1 MAKNEEKS
9 LLEIAGELME
19 KKRGPQHIDTIVKE
33 VMSLKGYKV
42 AEAKEKAPQFLMDFM
57 LSGNFV
63 YCGEDCCDLKYRQ
76 PTSVL
81 DKDGGD
87 YESFYYDDEEVT
99 NNELN
104 DDTYTDMYDNQNE
117 THLDSNDDDED
128 ETDDADDLSNEFDD
142 SLELYEE
149 EDDEEE

>member
-9 LLEIAGELME
+9 LLEIAIELLE

-42 AEAKEKAPQFLMDFM
+42 AESKEKAPQFLMDFM

-63 YCGEDCCDLKYRQ
+63 YCGEDCWDLKYRQ

-99 NNELN
+99 NNELT
-104 DDTYTDMYDNQNE
+104 DETYNELYENQSDA
-117 THLDSNDDDED
+117 HLDSNDDDED
-128 ETDDADDLSNEFDD
+128 ENDDADDLSNEFEVLVE
-142 SLELYEE
+142 SVE
-149 EDDEEE
+149 EDDE

>member
-9 LLEIAGELME
+9 LLEIAIELLE

-33 VMSLKGYKV
+33 VMSLKGYRV
-42 AEAKEKAPQFLMDFM
+42 AESKEKAPQFLMDFM

-63 YCGEDCCDLKYRQ
+63 YCGEDCWDLKYRQ

-87 YESFYYDDEEVT
+87 YESFYYDEEAS
-99 NNELN
+99 NNEL
-104 DDTYTDMYDNQNE
+104 TDESYNELYENQNDQQ
-117 THLDSNDDDED
+117 LDSNDDDED
-128 ETDDADDLSNEFDD
+128 ETDDADDLSNEFEVLVE
-142 SLELYEE
+142 SVE
-149 EDDEEE
+149 EDDE

>member
-9 LLEIAGELME
+9 LLEIAIELLE

-33 VMSLKGYKV
+33 VMSLKGYRV
-42 AEAKEKAPQFLMDFM
+42 AESKEKAPQFLMDFM

-63 YCGEDCCDLKYRQ
+63 YCGEDCWDLKYRQ

-87 YESFYYDDEEVT
+87 YESFYYDDEAT
-99 NNELN
+99 NNELT
-104 DDTYTDMYDNQNE
+104 DETYNELYENQNDA
-117 THLDSNDDDED
+117 HLDANDDDED
-128 ETDDADDLSNEFDD
+128 ETDDADDLSNEFEVLVE
-142 SLELYEE
+142 SVE
-149 EDDEEE
+149 EDDE

>member
-9 LLEIAGELME
+9 LLEIAIELLE

-42 AEAKEKAPQFLMDFM
+42 AESKEKAPQFLMDFM

-63 YCGEDCCDLKYRQ
+63 YCGEDCWDLKYRQ

-99 NNELN
+99 NNELT
-104 DDTYTDMYDNQNE
+104 DDTYNELYDNQSDA
-117 THLDSNDDDED
+117 HLDSNDDDED
-128 ETDDADDLSNEFDD
+128 DADDADDLSNEFEVLVE
-142 SLELYEE
+142 SVE
-149 EDDEEE
+149 EDDE

>member
-9 LLEIAGELME
+9 LLEIAVELLE

-42 AEAKEKAPQFLMDFM
+42 AESKEKAPQFLMDFM

-63 YCGEDCCDLKYRQ
+63 YCGEDCWDLKYRQ

-87 YESFYYDDEEVT
+87 YESFYYDEEVT
-99 NNELN
+99 NNELT
-104 DDTYTDMYDNQNE
+104 DDTYNELYENQSDA
-117 THLDSNDDDED
+117 HLDSNDDDEED
-128 ETDDADDLSNEFDD
+128 TDDADDLSNEFEVLVE
-142 SLELYEE
+142 SVE
-149 EDDEEE
+149 EDDE

>member
-9 LLEIAGELME
+9 LLEIAIELLE

-42 AEAKEKAPQFLMDFM
+42 AESKEKAPQFLMDFM

-63 YCGEDCCDLKYRQ
+63 YCGEDCWDLKYRQ

-87 YESFYYDDEEVT
+87 YESFYYDEEVT
-99 NNELN
+99 NNELTDETYN
-104 DDTYTDMYDNQNE
+104 ELYENQSDD
-117 THLDSNDDDED
+117 HLDSNDDDED
-128 ETDDADDLSNEFDD
+128 ETDDADDLSNEFEVLVE
-142 SLELYEE
+142 SVE
-149 EDDEEE
+149 EDDE

>member
-9 LLEIAGELME
+9 LLEIAIELLE

-42 AEAKEKAPQFLMDFM
+42 AESKEKAPQFLMDFM

-63 YCGEDCCDLKYRQ
+63 YCGEDCWDLKYRQ

-87 YESFYYDDEEVT
+87 YESFYYDEEVT
-99 NNELN
+99 NNELT
-104 DDTYTDMYDNQNE
+104 DETYNELYENQSDA
-117 THLDSNDDDED
+117 HLDSNDDDED
-128 ETDDADDLSNEFDD
+128 ETDDADDLSNEFEVLVE
-142 SLELYEE
+142 SVE
-149 EDDEEE
+149 EDDE

>member
-33 VMSLKGYKV
+33 VMSLKGYRV
-42 AEAKEKAPQFLMDFM
+42 AESKEKAPQFLMDFM

-63 YCGEDCCDLKYRQ
+63 YCGEDCWDLKYRQ

-87 YESFYYDDEEVT
+87 YESFYYDEEAS
-99 NNELN
+99 NNEL
-104 DDTYTDMYDNQNE
+104 TDESYNELYENQNDQQ
-117 THLDSNDDDED
+117 LDSNDDDED
-128 ETDDADDLSNEFDD
+128 ETDDADDLSNEFEVLVE
-142 SLELYEE
+142 SVE
-149 EDDEEE
+149 EDDE

>member
-9 LLEIAGELME
+9 LLEIAIELLE

-42 AEAKEKAPQFLMDFM
+42 AESKEKAPQFLMDFM

-63 YCGEDCCDLKYRQ
+63 YCGEDCWDLKYRQ

-87 YESFYYDDEEVT
+87 YESFYYDEEVT
-99 NNELN
+99 NNELT
-104 DDTYTDMYDNQNE
+104 DETYNELYDNQSDA
-117 THLDSNDDDED
+117 HLDSNDDDD
-128 ETDDADDLSNEFDD
+128 DDADDADDLSNEFEVLVE
-142 SLELYEE
+142 SVE
-149 EDDEEE
+149 EDDE

>member
-9 LLEIAGELME
+9 LLEIAIELLE

-33 VMSLKGYKV
+33 VMSLKGYRV
-42 AEAKEKAPQFLMDFM
+42 AESKEKAPQFLMDFM

-63 YCGEDCCDLKYRQ
+63 YCGEDCWDLKYRQ

-87 YESFYYDDEEVT
+87 YESFYYDEEAS
-99 NNELN
+99 NNEL
-104 DDTYTDMYDNQNE
+104 TDESYNELYENQNDQQ
-117 THLDSNDDDED
+117 LDSNDDDED
-128 ETDDADDLSNEFDD
+128 ETDDADDLSNEFEVLVE
-142 SLELYEE
+142 SVEE
-149 EDDEEE
+149 EDDE

>member
-9 LLEIAGELME
+9 LLEIAIELLE

-42 AEAKEKAPQFLMDFM
+42 AESKEKAPQFLMDFM

-63 YCGEDCCDLKYRQ
+63 YCGEDCWDLKYRQ

-87 YESFYYDDEEVT
+87 YESFYYDEEVT
-99 NNELN
+99 NNELT
-104 DDTYTDMYDNQNE
+104 DDTYNELYDNQSDA
-117 THLDSNDDDED
+117 HLDSNDDDED
-128 ETDDADDLSNEFDD
+128 DADDADDLSNEFEVLVE
-142 SLELYEE
+142 SVE
-149 EDDEEE
+149 EDDE